1 LVIEISCFEF
11 VSNFVLRT
19 SSFAGGFWKN
29 PMNHKLLLAIFVF
42 ATWATPTLPAA
53 DPLPIALVNVDRILK
68 DYKPLNDKLDPLKA
82 EAKELDATVQVRQA
96 ELETIGNQLR
106 QTLPG
111 SPDQQ
116 RLQIQLVKMQG
127 DFQRFVATG
136 RNNLQTKEASTYLA
150 FFRQLDAEIA
160 KYAKAH
166 GLKLVIRQSETSL
179 DDGQPLQDV
188 FKALNRSI
196 LYEEGLDITDA
207 ILKAL
212 QTSSTNDGTQ
222 R

>member
-1 LVIEISCFEF
+1 
-11 VSNFVLRT
+11 
-19 SSFAGGFWKN
+19 
-29 PMNHKLLLAIFVF
+29 MNHKLLLIVF
-42 ATWATPTLPAA
+42 IVANWATSQLPAA
-53 DPLPIALVNVDRILK
+53 DPALPIALINVDRILK

-82 EAKELDATVQVRQA
+82 EAKELERAIQVRQA
-96 ELETIGNQLR
+96 ELETVGNQLR

-127 DFQRFVATG
+127 DFQRFVADG
-136 RNNLQTKEASTYLA
+136 RNKLQNKEAATYLA
-150 FFRQLDAEIA
+150 FFRQLDAEIS
-160 KYAKAH
+160 KYSKAN
-166 GLKLVIRQSETSL
+166 GLKLVLRQSETSL
-179 DDGQPLQDV
+179 DDGQSLQDI

-212 QTSSTNDGTQ
+212 QSTTVDPPKD

>member
-1 LVIEISCFEF
+1 
-11 VSNFVLRT
+11 
-19 SSFAGGFWKN
+19 
-29 PMNHKLLLAIFVF
+29 MNHKLLLIVF
-42 ATWATPTLPAA
+42 IVANWATSQLPAA
-53 DPLPIALVNVDRILK
+53 DPALPIALINVDRILK

-82 EAKELDATVQVRQA
+82 EAKELERAIQVRQA
-96 ELETIGNQLR
+96 ELETVGNQLR

-127 DFQRFVATG
+127 DFQRFVADG
-136 RNNLQTKEASTYLA
+136 RNKLQNKEAATYLA
-150 FFRQLDAEIA
+150 FFRQLDAEIS
-160 KYAKAH
+160 KYSKAN
-166 GLKLVIRQSETSL
+166 GLKLVLRQSETSL
-179 DDGQPLQDV
+179 DDGQSLQDI

-212 QTSSTNDGTQ
+212 QSTTADPPKD

>member
-1 LVIEISCFEF
+1 MNR
-11 VSNFVLRT
+11 NFIFAMFTFPLYASAPLRE
-19 SSFAGGFWKN
+19 
-29 PMNHKLLLAIFVF
+29 LLALICLLIAPSFF
-42 ATWATPTLPAA
+42 TPARAA

-82 EAKELDATVQVRQA
+82 EAKEVENAIQVRQA
-96 ELETIGNQLR
+96 ELETVGNQLR

-127 DFQRFVATG
+127 DFQRFVAEG
-136 RNNLQTKEASTYLA
+136 RNKLQNKEATTYLA
-150 FFRQLDAEIA
+150 FFRQLDAEIS
-160 KYAKAH
+160 KYARGH
-166 GLKLVIRQSETSL
+166 GLKLVLRQSETSL
-179 DDGQPLQDV
+179 DEGQSLQDT
-188 FKALNRSI
+188 FKALNRQI
-196 LYEEGLDITDA
+196 LFEDSLDITDP

-212 QTSSTNDGTQ
+212 QSSSAEPPKD

>member
-1 LVIEISCFEF
+1 LFRLSCF
-11 VSNFVLRT
+11 
-19 SSFAGGFWKN
+19 GFRILPATN
-29 PMNHKLLLAIFVF
+29 GRIPMNYKLLFAVFLFAPWAI
-42 ATWATPTLPAA
+42 AKLPAA
-53 DPLPIALVNVDRILK
+53 DPLSIALVNVDRILK

-82 EAKELDATVQVRQA
+82 EAKELEAAVQVRQA
-96 ELETIGNQLR
+96 EIETVGNQLR

-127 DFQRFVATG
+127 DFQRFVADG
-136 RNNLQTKEASTYLA
+136 RNKLQTKEATTYLA
-150 FFRQLDAEIA
+150 FFRQLDAEIS
-160 KYAKAH
+160 KYAKTN
-166 GLKLVIRQSETSL
+166 GLKLVVRQSETSL

-196 LYEEGLDITDA
+196 LYEEGLDITDP

-212 QTSSTNDGTQ
+212 QSSSANTPKAQ
-222 R
+222 

>member
-1 LVIEISCFEF
+1 
-11 VSNFVLRT
+11 
-19 SSFAGGFWKN
+19 
-29 PMNHKLLLAIFVF
+29 MNQKLLLFVF
-42 ATWATPTLPAA
+42 VGAAFASAALSAA
-53 DPLPIALVNVDRILK
+53 DPLPIALLNVDRILK

-82 EAKELDATVQVRQA
+82 EAKELDAAIQVRQA
-96 ELETIGNQLR
+96 ELETVGNQLR
-106 QTLPG
+106 QVLPG

-127 DFQRFVATG
+127 DFQRFVAEG
-136 RNNLQTKEASTYLA
+136 RSKLQNKEATTYLA
-150 FFRQLDAEIA
+150 FFRKLDAEIS
-160 KYAKAH
+160 KYAKAN
-166 GLKLVIRQSETSL
+166 GLKLVVRQSETSL

-212 QTSSTNDGTQ
+212 QSSSAEAPKD